1 MCDNNT
7 FAEDE
12 SLYIGYSARERKRCL
27 ARRNSSRALL
37 LERSGFHAVSIDQRD
52 NIRDRDRE
60 HGGSRRKIRIGRGG
74 GERRGSARECK
85 VWRAYERVRRRERGR
100 GGEGEREG
108 RSRPEI

>member
-1 MCDNNT
+1 MCNNNNT

-74 GERRGSARECK
+74 EEGI
-85 VWRAYERVRRRERGR
+85 
-100 GGEGEREG
+100 GEGMQSLAG
-108 RSRPEI
+108 V